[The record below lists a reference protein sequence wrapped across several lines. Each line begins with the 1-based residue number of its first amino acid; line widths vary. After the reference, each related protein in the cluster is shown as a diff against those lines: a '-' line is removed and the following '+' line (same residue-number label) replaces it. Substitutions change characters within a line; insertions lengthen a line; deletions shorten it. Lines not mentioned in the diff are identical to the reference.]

1 MNPIATELVRD
12 QVAAA
17 VEEAVTRTPV
27 SDIHTHLYDPAFGS
41 LLLWGIDDLLT
52 YHYLVAESFRWG
64 MLAYEIPLKLHPETY
79 NKQPLMY
86 LALAAQKNNFALYL
100 TIIASDKVLMGKLAA
115 HYKAIGKKLDMG
127 KGCLRFKTL
136 EELPLA
142 LVGEMVASTPV
153 ERRIAL
159 FDEGRKAKK

>member
-1 MNPIATELVRD
+1 MP
-12 QVAAA
+12 AAKESTPAEYLASLPADRRA
-17 VEEAVTRTPV
+17 VVEAVRKV
-27 SDIHTHLYDPAFGS
+27 IRKHLPKGY
-41 LLLWGIDDLLT
+41 
-52 YHYLVAESFRWG
+52 AESFRWG
-64 MLAYEIPLKLHPETY
+64 MLAYEIPLKIHPETY

-100 TIIASDKVLMGKLAA
+100 TNIASDKVLMGKLAA